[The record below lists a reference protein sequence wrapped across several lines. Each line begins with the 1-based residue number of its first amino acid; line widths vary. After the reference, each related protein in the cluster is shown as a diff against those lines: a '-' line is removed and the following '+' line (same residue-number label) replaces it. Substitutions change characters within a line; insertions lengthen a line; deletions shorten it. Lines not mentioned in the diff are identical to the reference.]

1 VAAPT
6 SARAKTEEPTTA
18 VDFHQHVWPDG
29 FRRTLERR
37 TAPPYL
43 RGRRLVLPC
52 GGSFSVDPDAHLP
65 ERRLAELE
73 DAGLDA
79 AVVSLPPTCEPTA
92 DLVEAWHEDA
102 LQLEVATEGRLVP
115 LGYCT
120 ARPAFVGAIVAAPL
134 LHRSMKLLERLER
147 LEEQSQLAFV
157 HPSAS
162 PPLRPAWRTPGVG
175 YTQQMLDSYT
185 WWIAFGAA
193 RFPTLQIVFALLA
206 GGAAFHLE
214 RFARRGLDADTAFA
228 PNVWFETSSYGER
241 ALELSVRTFGVERML
256 FGSDAPVDRVQTALG
271 PVRALGPALESA
283 TLRSNPH
290 ALLDHATR
298 PAVQQLA

>member
-1 VAAPT
+1 MDP
-6 SARAKTEEPTTA
+6 A

-29 FRRTLERR
+29 FRRLLERR
-37 TAPPYL
+37 TVPPKL

-52 GGSFSVDPDAHLP
+52 GGSFSVDPGAHAP
-65 ERRLAELE
+65 EGRLAELD

-92 DLVEAWHEDA
+92 DLVEAWHEEA
-102 LQLEVATEGRLVP
+102 QQLEAATEGRLVP

-120 ARPAFVGAIVAAPL
+120 ARQAFAGAIVPAPL
-134 LHRSMKLLERLER
+134 LHRSAKLLERLQ
-147 LEEQSQLAFV
+147 EQNQLAFV

-175 YTQQMLDSYT
+175 YTQQMLDSYA

-193 RFPTLQIVFALLA
+193 RFPTLEVVFALLG
-206 GGAAFHLE
+206 GGAPFQLE
-214 RFARRGLDADTAFA
+214 RFARRGLDAETAFV

-241 ALELSVRTFGVERML
+241 ALELSVRTFGAERLL
-256 FGSDAPVDRVQTALG
+256 FGSDAPVDRVQTALR
-271 PVRALGPALESA
+271 PVSALGPELEWA
-283 TLRSNPH
+283 TLRANPRE
-290 ALLDHATR
+290 LLAHGRQRQAAEPAR
-298 PAVQQLA
+298 PAVRQPA